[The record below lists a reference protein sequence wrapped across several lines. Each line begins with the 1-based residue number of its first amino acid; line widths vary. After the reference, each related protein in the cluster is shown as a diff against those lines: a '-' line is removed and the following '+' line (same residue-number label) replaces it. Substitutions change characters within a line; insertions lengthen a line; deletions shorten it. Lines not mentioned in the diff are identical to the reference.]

1 MIDAKELRIGNLISF
16 MYPFS
21 SDDKNKMVGEVKRIG
36 IPPEPK
42 IFGSE
47 DMSIKILVSYE
58 IYCQK
63 YDIIRNH
70 SSYFPIFITEDLLK
84 VTGFRKQVN
93 KITNAIEYRLVINNY
108 PIRVIKFSNTI
119 GKDYNI
125 HIDNCDMDT
134 IRISDIQYLHQL
146 QNEIYDATKQELNV
160 SLVALDN
167 GNIFNSC
174 L

>member
-1 MIDAKELRIGNLISF
+1 MIDAKELRIGNLILLT
-16 MYPFS
+16 YPFS

-36 IPPEPK
+36 IHPEPK

-47 DMSIKILVSYE
+47 DIASYE

-63 YDIIRNH
+63 SDIIRH
-70 SSYFPIFITEDLLK
+70 PSSCFPISITEDLLK
-84 VTGFRKQVN
+84 VTGFRKEVN
-93 KITNAIEYRLVINNY
+93 KITNETEYRLVINNY
-108 PIRVIKFSNTI
+108 PIRITKFSNTI
-119 GKDYNI
+119 DKDYNI

-167 GNIFNSC
+167 GKIFNSC

>member
-47 DMSIKILVSYE
+47 DMSIKILASYE
-58 IYCQK
+58 AYCHK
-63 YDIIRNH
+63 SDIIRH
-70 SSYFPIFITEDLLK
+70 PSSCFPISITEDLLK

-108 PIRVIKFSNTI
+108 PIRVTKFSNTI

-167 GNIFNSC
+167 GKIFNSC

>member
-1 MIDAKELRIGNLISF
+1 MIDVKELRIGNLISF
-16 MYPFS
+16 TYPFS

-42 IFGSE
+42 MFGTE
-47 DMSIKILVSYE
+47 DMSINILASYE

-63 YDIIRNH
+63 SDIIRH
-70 SSYFPIFITEDLLK
+70 PSSCFPISITEDLLK

-93 KITNAIEYRLVINNY
+93 KITNTIEYILVINNY
-108 PIRVIKFSNTI
+108 SIRVTKFSNTI

-134 IRISDIQYLHQL
+134 IRTADIQYLHQL
-146 QNEIYDATKQELNV
+146 QNEIYNAINQELNV

-167 GNIFNSC
+167 GKIFNSC